1 MKKYLIACL
10 LLLGFSMNILAQ
22 ETIEVTGTVVD
33 NNKEPL
39 IGVSISI
46 KDSPGLGTVTDID
59 GKYNIKVK
67 TYQQLVFSYVGF
79 EKQEV
84 VVKDRIINI
93 TLTEAESSKLTEVV
107 ITGTGVQQKL
117 TVTGAIT
124 NVDAE
129 TLKTNPTGNIANSLA
144 GNVPGIIAMQ
154 TSGKPGSTAEFWI
167 RGMSTFGGA
176 NSSALVLVD
185 GFERDLNEINVE
197 DVESFSV
204 LKDASATAIYG
215 SKGGKRCNSGKY
227 QTW

>member
-144 GNVPGIIAMQ
+144 GNVP
-154 TSGKPGSTAEFWI
+154 
-167 RGMSTFGGA
+167 
-176 NSSALVLVD
+176 VLSPC
-185 GFERDLNEINVE
+185 RPR
-197 DVESFSV
+197 ESPVV
-204 LKDASATAIYG
+204 LL
-215 SKGGKRCNSGKY
+215 NSGY
-227 QTW
+227 AGCLLSGQTLRLLFWSTDSNAT